1 MKVIHQTIRGC
12 GNLPYVGKHPGTGI
26 LFIFLVMGAIAGE
39 RGGFLGTIV
48 GAAFMGIFIV
58 PMYLCAA
65 YSRANLSDKIV
76 RSKQ

>member
-39 RGGFLGTIV
+39 RGGFIGTIV
-48 GAAFMGIFIV
+48 VGIFIV